1 VTATFTEVV
10 RLTVAVA
17 FTLGS
22 AAEVA
27 VTVAVPACAIV
38 AGAV

>member
-1 VTATFTEVV
+1 MI
-10 RLTVAVA
+10 VALAVL
-17 FTLGS
+17 LGS

-27 VTVAVPACAIV
+27 VTVTVSAELEG